1 MKLFFTKAERL
12 QYLGFNDFC
21 VMSLGLFP
29 LAGLGNVLFGGSK
42 PGMNVWE
49 SFSCYGIAF
58 AFSLVFWITSRFVVL
73 QMRKKYP
80 LREETVLQ
88 TRILATSIILL
99 IVVSTITL
107 LGQPLVRML
116 DVNNLMPQPSIFYKI
131 VMSYTLVIMVVA
143 VYEGIYFFT
152 KYKQSL
158 LAQEK
163 LAKENMQAQLSVLKQ
178 QMNPHFLFNS
188 LNTLVNIIPED
199 SDKAAL
205 FTQRLASV
213 YRRILEYRHKEL
225 IPVTEELVA
234 LQDYIFLMQ
243 TRFEDKL
250 VVEWCLSDETM
261 QVLGARPQVQCEDKI
276 ARPIIPNHLL
286 HHRIVPL
293 SVQLLVEN
301 AIKHNVIS
309 TEFPLTI
316 RITLGGNSITVSNK
330 HQPRERKLSSTG
342 WGHENLRER
351 YKLIT
356 DQKIRIK
363 QTKEDYSVSLPVLSP
378 ELVAM
383 RATA

>member
-1 MKLFFTKAERL
+1 
-12 QYLGFNDFC
+12 
-21 VMSLGLFP
+21 
-29 LAGLGNVLFGGSK
+29 
-42 PGMNVWE
+42 
-49 SFSCYGIAF
+49 
-58 AFSLVFWITSRFVVL
+58 
-73 QMRKKYP
+73 
-80 LREETVLQ
+80 
-88 TRILATSIILL
+88 
-99 IVVSTITL
+99 
-107 LGQPLVRML
+107 
-116 DVNNLMPQPSIFYKI
+116 
-131 VMSYTLVIMVVA
+131 
-143 VYEGIYFFT
+143 
-152 KYKQSL
+152 
-158 LAQEK
+158 
-163 LAKENMQAQLSVLKQ
+163 
-178 QMNPHFLFNS
+178 
-188 LNTLVNIIPED
+188 
-199 SDKAAL
+199 
-205 FTQRLASV
+205 V